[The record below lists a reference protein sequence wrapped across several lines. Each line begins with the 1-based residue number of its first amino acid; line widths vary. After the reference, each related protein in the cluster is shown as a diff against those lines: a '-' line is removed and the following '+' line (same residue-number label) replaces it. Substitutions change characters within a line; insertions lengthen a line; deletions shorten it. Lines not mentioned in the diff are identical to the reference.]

1 MRKHLYLITEHPNDD
16 YVGNVEMTGH
26 RYTRVEKNDEGVV
39 DTRNVETGE
48 ETTYRCVGLGYY
60 DFADE
65 DQYEE
70 TAMSVVQEKLTEI
83 DAKWQEKAGVEPEV
97 SA

>member
-1 MRKHLYLITEHPNDD
+1 MRKHLYLITDHPNED

-39 DTRNVETGE
+39 DTRNIETGE
-48 ETTYRCVGLGYY
+48 ETTYWCVGLGYH
-60 DFADE
+60 DFD
-65 DQYEE
+65 DHDDYEE
-70 TAMSVVQEKLTEI
+70 NAADVVQEKLAKI